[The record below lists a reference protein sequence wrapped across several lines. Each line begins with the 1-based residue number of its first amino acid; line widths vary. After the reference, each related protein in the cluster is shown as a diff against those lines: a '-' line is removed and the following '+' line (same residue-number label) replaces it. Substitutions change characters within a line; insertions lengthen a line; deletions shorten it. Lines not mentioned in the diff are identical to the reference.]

1 MTRQAVLDGFE
12 RFVSDAI
19 EQTAA
24 EFSISRALGGVGLI
38 DRVVGDSETFHERFV
53 APELA
58 GYETDTI
65 AQFEVVLDWVES
77 EEPFDTFRDQILA
90 TGPVTD
96 SIRGDLSQERRA
108 EVHDRL
114 LDHHRAL
121 GAAVEPLVASPE
133 SDFWGCVQTELD
145 QDTATQLVE
154 TRFAFTDPLLA
165 HRDAFAMTKTVA
177 VADYAGGFG
186 RLFGGDAIEIDF
198 TDEAF
203 RAMRHAER
211 SVVADAKTAVAEQ
224 FQ

>member
-19 EQTAA
+19 EQTAS

-58 GYETDTI
+58 AYETDTL

-77 EEPFDTFRDQILA
+77 DEPFDAFRDQILA

-96 SIRGDLSQERRA
+96 SLRDDLSQERRA

-114 LDHHRAL
+114 LGHHRAL
-121 GAAVEPLVASPE
+121 GSAVEPLVVSPE
-133 SDFWGCVQTELD
+133 SDFWGCVRTELD
-145 QDTATQLVE
+145 EDTATQLVE
-154 TRFAFTDPLLA
+154 AHFAFTDPLLD
-165 HRDAFAMTKTVA
+165 HRDAFAMTKTVDIS
-177 VADYAGGFG
+177 DYAGGFG
-186 RLFGGDAIEIDF
+186 RLFGREAVEVDF

-203 RAMRHAER
+203 RAMRHAEQN
-211 SVVADAKTAVAEQ
+211 VVADAKTAVAEQ
-224 FQ
+224 FE